1 MLPRCLIRAGRGQ
14 WFLRCRRR
22 RALLESSYQKFAR
35 DVLIIGIASILTSLS
50 GIILL
55 PLITKTLGA
64 HDYGIWAQFSVT
76 LSLIGAF
83 TGLGLPYAMTR
94 FLPAKTDKEEIQE
107 EFYSVF
113 FLVPLVTLVVSI
125 VLVVFADSIAGA
137 LFEGA
142 IDIVRI
148 TAVVILINALISPS
162 LGFLRSFR
170 QMKRYSIFTI
180 ASTYGQIGLIAYL
193 VLNGYGVSSMVLAV
207 LAVSVIIFL
216 ALFFSIKRQIGIKR
230 PHFSRIREY
239 LSFSLPT
246 IPGGISAWVVGSSDR
261 YVIGYF
267 LGAASVGIYSGG
279 YSLGNTILMAVGVL
293 GFVLP
298 PTLSKLYDEGRMDEV
313 KTHLSYS
320 LKYLLALAI
329 PFVFG
334 AAILAE
340 PVLRLFS
347 TPEIASQ
354 GYLVVPL
361 VALSTLFAAVRMPVG
376 YIIVLVKKTRITA
389 AIWTAC
395 ALVNLGLNILVVP
408 RLGILGAAI
417 TTLIAYGLALALITY
432 YAFKEFKFPI
442 DWRFIIKS
450 LVASAVMSL
459 AIWRISPQGNVAT
472 ILTIVAGTAI
482 YGVALFLFKGFNK
495 EEFRFFKGLFRR
507 RL

>member
-1 MLPRCLIRAGRGQ
+1 M
-14 WFLRCRRR
+14 
-22 RALLESSYQKFAR
+22 ESSYQKFAK

-64 HDYGIWAQFSVT
+64 HDYGIWAQFGVT

-94 FLPAKTDKEEIQE
+94 FLPAKTNKEEIQE

-125 VLVVFADSIAGA
+125 ILIVFADFIAA
-137 LFEGA
+137 VLFEG
-142 IDIVRI
+142 DTNIVRI
-148 TAVVILINALISPS
+148 TALVILASAFISPCMS
-162 LGFLRSFR
+162 FLRSFR
-170 QMKRYSIFTI
+170 QMKRHSIFTV
-180 ASTYGQIGLIAYL
+180 AHTYGKIGLIAYL
-193 VLNGYGVSSMVLAV
+193 VLNGYGVLSMVLAV
-207 LAVSVIIFL
+207 LAISVITFL

-239 LSFSLPT
+239 LNFSLPT
-246 IPGGISAWVVGSSDR
+246 IPGSISAWVVSSSDR

-267 LGAASVGIYSGG
+267 LGAASVGVYSAG
-279 YSLGNTILMAVGVL
+279 YSLGNAVLMAAGVL
-293 GFVLP
+293 AFVLP

-334 AAILAE
+334 AAILAG
-340 PVLRLFS
+340 PVLNLFS

-354 GYLVVPL
+354 GYLILPI
-361 VALSTLFAAVRMPVG
+361 VALSTLFSAIYVPITH
-376 YIIVLVKKTRITA
+376 IIVLAKKTRITG
-389 AIWTAC
+389 AIWIVC

-417 TTLIAYGLALALITY
+417 TTLIAYALALALTTY
-432 YAFKEFKFPI
+432 YALKEFKFSI
-442 DWRFIIKS
+442 DRRFIIKS
-450 LVASAVMSL
+450 LIASAVMYL
-459 AIWRISPQGNVAT
+459 VIWAISPQGNVAT

-482 YGVALFLFKGFNK
+482 YGVALLLLKGFNK
-495 EEFRFFKGLFRR
+495 EEFRFFKGLFQR
-507 RL
+507 

>member
-1 MLPRCLIRAGRGQ
+1 
-14 WFLRCRRR
+14 
-22 RALLESSYQKFAR
+22 LESSYQKFAR

-83 TGLGLPYAMTR
+83 TSLGLPYAMTR
-94 FLPAKTDKEEIQE
+94 FLPAKTNKEEIQE

-113 FLVPLVTLVVSI
+113 CLVPLVTLVASI
-125 VLVVFADSIAGA
+125 ILIVFADFIAGA

-142 IDIVRI
+142 TNIVRI
-148 TAVVILINALISPS
+148 TALVILASAFISPCY
-162 LGFLRSFR
+162 GFLRSFR
-170 QMKRYSIFTI
+170 QMKKYSIFTI
-180 ASTYGQIGLIAYL
+180 AHTYGQIGLIAYL
-193 VLNGYGVSSMVLAV
+193 VLNGYGILSMVLAV
-207 LAVSVIIFL
+207 LAIALITFL
-216 ALFFSIKRQIGIKR
+216 ALFFLIKRQIGIKR

-239 LSFSLPT
+239 LSFSVPT
-246 IPGGISAWVVGSSDR
+246 IPGRLSSWIVGSSDR

-267 LGAASVGIYSGG
+267 VGAASVGVYSAG
-279 YSLGNTILMAVGVL
+279 YSLGTVPLMAAGVL

-347 TPEIASQ
+347 TPEIASR
-354 GYLVVPL
+354 GYFVMPL
-361 VALSTLFAAVRMPVG
+361 VALSTLFSAARVPIG
-376 YIIVLVKKTRITA
+376 HIIILVKKTKITA
-389 AIWTAC
+389 AIWIAC
-395 ALVNLGLNILVVP
+395 ALVNLGLNIVLVP
-408 RLGILGAAI
+408 RLGILGAAV
-417 TTLIAYGLALALITY
+417 TTVIAYGLGLGLIAH

-442 DWRFIIKS
+442 DWRFIIKC
-450 LVASAVMSL
+450 LIASAVMSL
-459 AIWRISPQGNVAT
+459 VIWRISPQGNVAT
-472 ILTIVAGTAI
+472 ILTIVVGAAI
-482 YGVALFLFKGFNK
+482 YGAALLLLKGFKK
-495 EEFRFFKGLFRR
+495 EEFKFFKGLFQRA
-507 RL
+507 